1 MMPDKHLRR
10 LLILGSALL
19 AAPIEAADLP
29 PALKKS
35 LTFSASFDKG
45 LDADFARG
53 DARLHSSKTIDRK
66 TIDEAL
72 TAPGIERVA
81 DPDRTGQVLKFARP
95 NKTFLFYSVKDN
107 MPYQPNGPWSGSI
120 SYFLK
125 VDPSRDLPS
134 DFVDPLQ
141 ITEKAWND
149 AAFWNDFT
157 KDDRPRKFRLG
168 VLPDLKTWNPKGD
181 IDFDK
186 MPDAEKPA
194 VVVASPPFR
203 GQWVHIL
210 IVFEN
215 YNTGRND
222 GAARLYLDGKLA
234 GEATGRNQKYS
245 WDPTKAVIFVG
256 INYAGSMDD
265 LMIFDRAVTA
275 DEARFLSESGRSKP

>member
-1 MMPDKHLRR
+1 MLDIHLRK
-10 LLILGSALL
+10 LLILGSAFH
-19 AAPIEAADLP
+19 AAPIVAADLP
-29 PALKKS
+29 PALKES
-35 LTFSASFDKG
+35 LTFSASFDIS
-45 LDADFARG
+45 LDADFAKG
-53 DARLHSSKTIDRK
+53 DARLYSSKTIDRK
-66 TIDEAL
+66 TIDESL
-72 TAPGIERVA
+72 TAPAIERVA
-81 DPDRTGQVLKFARP
+81 DPDRTGQALKFAGP
-95 NKTFLFYSVKDN
+95 NKTFLFYKVQGN
-107 MPYQPNGPWSGSI
+107 MPYKPNGPWSGSV

-125 VDPSRDLPS
+125 VDPARDLPN

-186 MPDAEKPA
+186 LPDADKPA

-203 GQWVHIL
+203 GQWVHVL
-210 IVFEN
+210 FVFEN

-222 GAARLYLDGKLA
+222 GASRLYLDGKLV
-234 GEATGRNQKYS
+234 GEAAGQSQKYS
-245 WDPTKAVIFVG
+245 WDPTKAVIFLG
-256 INYAGSMDD
+256 INYGGMLDD

-275 DEARFLSESGRSKP
+275 DEARFLSESGRPAH